1 VRITL
6 RVSSGIR
13 DFIESLRRNG
23 ELLTLP
29 TPLSPK
35 FEISTVIS
43 ELGKKGAPA
52 LLFEKVKGYPFPVV
66 GNLLGTKKRLSM
78 ALGVDQEYFFE
89 NALSKLEKRI
99 HPVLMK
105 DHSRKEIITQKGKI
119 DLLKFLPVLTHYAG
133 DSGPYITSGITSAR
147 DPKDGNIG
155 RGLHRMEVRGKN
167 ELGISLINPPLSE
180 IYAHYKK
187 ENRRM
192 EVATVIGVDPVIL
205 IASIS
210 KIPRGV
216 DKLSVAGG
224 LRGEAVPMV
233 KAERADIDIPAN
245 AEIIIEGFIDPE
257 GKEKDG
263 TLGESSGYYMTF
275 SKSPTIHVTA
285 ITRRR
290 EAIYQAIVP
299 WSLEV
304 DNLLYLVH
312 GLDFVPKMKREIP
325 SLKQIH
331 LIPGTFGSHVVMSI
345 VTDHKGEVR
354 RALSLA
360 LSFPNIKKAIMVD
373 EDVDPEDGQEVEWA
387 LATRFQGDRDL
398 IVLPDLRGQPIDPS
412 SKEGFLTTK
421 IGMDATRPKKEGF
434 EKVDVPEEVKSRLA
448 SILKNLKR
456 KEKK

>member
-1 VRITL
+1 L
-6 RVSSGIR
+6 RASSGIK
-13 DFIESLRRNG
+13 DFIESLKQNG
-23 ELLTLP
+23 ELLTLS

-43 ELGKKGAPA
+43 EFGKKEAPA

-78 ALGVDQEYFFE
+78 ALGVNQENFFE
-89 NALSKLEKRI
+89 NALAKLEKRI
-99 HPVLMK
+99 PPVLLK
-105 DHSRKEIITQKGKI
+105 DRTPREVILQKAKI
-119 DLLKFLPVLTHYAG
+119 DLLKFLPILTHYAG

-155 RGLHRMEVRGKN
+155 RGLHRMEVRAKN

-180 IYAHYKK
+180 IYAQYKK

-192 EVATVIGVDPVIL
+192 EVATVIGVDPAIL
-205 IASIS
+205 IGSIS

-224 LRGEAVPMV
+224 LKGKPIPTV
-233 KAERADIDIPAN
+233 KAETVDIDIPAH
-245 AEIIIEGFIDPE
+245 AEIVIEGFIDPK

-275 SKSPTIHVTA
+275 SKSPTIHVMA
-285 ITRRR
+285 ITYRK
-290 EAIYQAIVP
+290 EAIYQTIVP

-312 GLDFVPKMKREIP
+312 GLDFVPKMTREIP

-345 VTDHKGEVR
+345 MTDHKGEVR

-360 LSFPNIKKAIMVD
+360 LSFPNIKKAIIVD
-373 EDVDPEDGQEVEWA
+373 EDVDPEDDQEVEWA

-421 IGMDATRPKKEGF
+421 IGMDATRPKREGF
-434 EKVDVPEEVKSRLA
+434 ERVDVPKEAKSRLA
-448 SILKNLKR
+448 SILKDLKE